1 MKKSSRVRLRLFKE
15 KDFEFL
21 HGLLTDPATKQ
32 YFRNLYTITKEGTA
46 NRLKGIFEDQYVGY
60 NLRYVIED
68 KKLKQPVGK
77 ISGTI
82 AKDDDKCIELAIL
95 VHPDYRGQGYAKE
108 GAIEYIKK
116 MRELRPEIVKYRMEI
131 EESNK
136 ASEVVAKK
144 LEFKL
149 KSVREVG
156 PLKTKMYRWED
167 REDAEK

>member
-1 MKKSSRVRLRLFKE
+1 MRKSSRVKLRLFKD
-15 KDFEFL
+15 KDLDFL
-21 HGLLTDPATKQ
+21 HGLLTDPATKK
-32 YFRNLYTITKEGTA
+32 YFKNLYTVTKEGTA
-46 NRLKGIFEDQYVGY
+46 HRLLEIEKEQRDGY
-60 NLRYVIED
+60 DLRYVIED

-136 ASEVVAKK
+136 ASEAVAKK

>member
-1 MKKSSRVRLRLFKE
+1 MGKLKERVRLRLFKD

-21 HGLLTDPATKQ
+21 HGLLSDPVTKK
-32 YFRNLYTITKEGTA
+32 YFRNLYTVTKEGTA
-46 NRLKGIFEDQYVGY
+46 NRLRCIQEDQYVGY

-68 KKLKQPVGK
+68 KKLKIPVGK

-95 VHPDYRGQGYAKE
+95 VHPDYRGQGYAKD
-108 GAIEYIKK
+108 GALAYIAK
-116 MRELRPEIVKYRMEI
+116 MRELRPEISKYRMVI

-136 ASEVVAKK
+136 ASQAVAKK

-149 KSVREVG
+149 KSVREIG
-156 PLKTKMYRWED
+156 PSKTKMETWED
-167 REDAEK
+167 REN

>member
-1 MKKSSRVRLRLFKE
+1 MRKSSRVRLRFFKD

-21 HGLLTDPATKQ
+21 HGLLTDPVTKQ
-32 YFRNLYTITKEGTA
+32 YFRNMYTRTKEGTA
-46 NRLKGIFEDQYVGY
+46 HRLLQIEEDQRWGY

-68 KKLKQPVGK
+68 KKIKKPVGK

-82 AKDDDKCIELAIL
+82 AKDDDKCIELAVL

-108 GAIEYIKK
+108 GIMEYIKL

-136 ASEVVAKK
+136 ASEAVAKK

-149 KSVREVG
+149 KSVREIG
-156 PLKTKMYRWED
+156 PSKTKMFRWED
-167 REDAEK
+167 REDDEK